1 MTGKQSV
8 NGETHIM
15 GGGGEGEVAGE
26 EESLTEGRKVKE
38 GGFGRVTA
46 PLARHFS
53 VTVSVTMLE

>member
-1 MTGKQSV
+1 
-8 NGETHIM
+8 M

>member
-8 NGETHIM
+8 NGETDIM

-38 GGFGRVTA
+38 GGFCRVTA
-46 PLARHFS
+46 PLARHCS
-53 VTVSVTMLE
+53 LTVTLLE